1 MVQRMPRMQRLGAYA
16 VIVRDDEI
24 LLSRLSAKV
33 TRRELWALPGGGVDH
48 GEDPR
53 DAVLREIHEETGLRA
68 QVGETARVFSL
79 HVADTWRHGRRVDAH
94 SVRIVYEGWVPAD
107 APAPHVV
114 EVDGSTAEAAWHP
127 LAAVLDGTVPTVS
140 LVTEA
145 LAAYGVSERQRTAAY
160 AYVVRD
166 GAILLTQTSALAPD
180 PGTWHLPGGGIDHGE
195 SPTETIRRELWE
207 ECGLEGSA
215 TGLLTVLDHHFTGTA
230 PSGRAEDF
238 HAIGIIYRAEVGPGE
253 PHVVEEGGTTD
264 DVAWV
269 PLADIEAGRLTV
281 YGSVRQAIAAAGD
294 GPGGCNVTA

>member
-1 MVQRMPRMQRLGAYA
+1 MAHRMQQMQRLGAYA
-16 VIVRDDEI
+16 VIVRDDQI

-53 DAVLREIHEETGLRA
+53 DAVLREIYEETGLRA
-68 QVGETARVFSL
+68 EVGEGTRVFSL

-94 SVRIVYEGWVPAD
+94 SLRIVYDGWVPVD
-107 APAPHVV
+107 APAPQVT
-114 EVDGSTAEAAWHP
+114 EIDGSTAEAAWHP
-127 LAAVLDGTVPTVS
+127 LADVLDGTVPTVG
-140 LVTEA
+140 LVSEA
-145 LAAYGVSERQRTAAY
+145 LASYGARARQRTAAY

-166 GAILLTQTSALAPD
+166 GAILLTQTSQLAPD

-195 SPTETIRRELWE
+195 SPEETIRRELWE
-207 ECGLEGSA
+207 ECGLQGAS

-230 PSGRAEDF
+230 PNGRAEDF
-238 HAIGIIYRAEVGPGE
+238 HAIGIIYRAEVGHGE
-253 PHVVEEGGTTD
+253 PHVVEEGGTTAE
-264 DVAWV
+264 VAWV

-294 GPGGCNVTA
+294 TVGS